1 MRVGIGTLDK
11 IQKYTGE
18 FHCSVGFEAMHT
30 VLSIPPGL
38 SLPPTTI
45 MSPPSRLTAAAW
57 YFGLGRLP
65 LAIISHDLVLG
76 KYLWTAEEGLLL
88 LSLPPMAR
96 RCPSSS
102 AAAEE
107 KSGLLQCSHM
117 GDDVEASLLD
127 SE

>member
-1 MRVGIGTLDK
+1 MNFIVQWVLK
-11 IQKYTGE
+11 QCIQFCPYFLTYH
-18 FHCSVGFEAMHT
+18 FHRQQQFH
-30 VLSIPPGL
+30 L
-38 SLPPTTI
+38 LPD
-45 MSPPSRLTAAAW
+45 L
-57 YFGLGRLP
+57 LGRLP

-76 KYLWTAEEGLLL
+76 KYLWMADEGLLL

-117 GDDVEASLLD
+117 GDDVEASLLN